1 MVGKKGKARLTHVRL
16 DQMASRQRAHQTQLS
31 RHDAR
36 SDYPRQPSSVVT
48 RRLWVRARDAEH
60 LETGVLGREER
71 SAADGADFDGGHG
84 DGDEEVLS
92 VVGAGREAR

>member
-1 MVGKKGKARLTHVRL
+1 
-16 DQMASRQRAHQTQLS
+16 
-31 RHDAR
+31 
-36 SDYPRQPSSVVT
+36 
-48 RRLWVRARDAEH
+48 VRARDAEH

-92 VVGAGREAR
+92 VVGAGREARWNGCKRVSLLLWWRSREEMGKGRTLPWESCTSKTRHSEQDLDR